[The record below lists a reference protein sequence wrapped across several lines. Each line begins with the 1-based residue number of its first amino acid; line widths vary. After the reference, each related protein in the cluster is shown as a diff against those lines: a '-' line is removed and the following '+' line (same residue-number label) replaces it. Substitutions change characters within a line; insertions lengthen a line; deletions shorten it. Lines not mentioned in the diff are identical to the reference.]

1 LGETLIVRGRINNP
15 RVKLGAE
22 VPKRKRRCASA
33 RDPSSHLTMAVIQL
47 PAHVLKLGF
56 PVPFA
61 LRDASG
67 HLLVP
72 RGTLLSTES
81 QRQQLIARG
90 IYVDENDSEQFKKA
104 LAGKLDSMVRSNAL
118 LGQIAKATA
127 DVPEAS
133 AAAAVRKS
141 VEDPVN
147 AWNNLMLRSSA
158 LLHDPP
164 QADFGT
170 RVEKLERDLVELLE
184 ADPDAGLLTLIHAT
198 TSELHQYSVTHS
210 LLVTSVCEL
219 AARNLPWS
227 ADWRRSMRRAA
238 LTMNIAMTTLQDTL
252 ALQDSPVT
260 PRQREVIDGHA
271 AKASR
276 MLRELGV
283 ADELWLQAVE
293 HHHASPPGPLAELS
307 PCMQLARLIQRADI
321 FAARLSPRKMRQA
334 MPAIAAAKAAY
345 LDENQKADEAGA
357 AIIKGVGIYPPGS
370 YVRLASTEVAIVLRR
385 GLRANEPK
393 VASIISRSGTPL
405 GEPAMRDIRQKA
417 YEITGGVAPHEV
429 KVRLNLQRLLQL

>member
-1 LGETLIVRGRINNP
+1 
-15 RVKLGAE
+15 
-22 VPKRKRRCASA
+22 
-33 RDPSSHLTMAVIQL
+33 MAVIQL
-47 PAHVLKLGF
+47 PAHVLKIGF

-61 LRDASG
+61 LRDATG
-67 HLLVP
+67 QLLVP
-72 RGTLLSTES
+72 RGTMVSTES

-90 IYVDENDSEQFKKA
+90 VYVDENESAQFQKA
-104 LAGKLDSMVRSNAL
+104 LAGKVDSMVRSNAL

-127 DVPEAS
+127 DVPETPSQLTRRSIA
-133 AAAAVRKS
+133 
-141 VEDPVN
+141 DPVN
-147 AWNNLMLRSSA
+147 AWNNLMLRASA

-164 QADFGT
+164 QADFGS
-170 RVEKLERDLVELLE
+170 RVEKLERDLVELLDG
-184 ADPDAGLLTLIHAT
+184 DPDAGLLTLIHAT

-219 AARNLPWS
+219 AARHLPWS
-227 ADWRRSMRRAA
+227 AEWRQSMRRAA
-238 LTMNIAMTTLQDTL
+238 LTMNIAMTTLQDML
-252 ALQDSPVT
+252 ALQDGPVT
-260 PRQREVIDGHA
+260 PRQREVINGHA
-271 AKASR
+271 PKAAR

-283 ADELWLQAVE
+283 VDELWLQAVE
-293 HHHASPPGPLAELS
+293 HHHASPPGPLAQLS
-307 PCMQLARLIQRADI
+307 PWMQLARLIQRADI

-405 GEPAMRDIRQKA
+405 GEPAMRDIRQKT

>member
-1 LGETLIVRGRINNP
+1 
-15 RVKLGAE
+15 
-22 VPKRKRRCASA
+22 
-33 RDPSSHLTMAVIQL
+33 MAVIQL
-47 PAHVLKLGF
+47 PAHVLKIGF

-72 RGTLLSTES
+72 RGTMVATES

-127 DVPEAS
+127 EVPETP
-133 AAAAVRKS
+133 AAAAAARKS
-141 VEDPVN
+141 VADPVN
-147 AWNNLMLRSSA
+147 AWNNLMLRASA

-164 QADFGT
+164 QADFGS
-170 RVEKLERDLVELLE
+170 RVEKLERDVVELLD

-227 ADWRRSMRRAA
+227 AEWRPSMRRAA

-252 ALQDSPVT
+252 ALQDGPVT
-260 PRQREVIDGHA
+260 PRQRDVIDGHA
-271 AKASR
+271 AKAAR

-283 ADELWLQAVE
+283 KDDLWLQAVE
-293 HHHASPPGPLAELS
+293 HHHASPPGPLAQLS
-307 PCMQLARLIQRADI
+307 PWMQLARLIQRADI

-393 VASIISRSGTPL
+393 VASIVSRNGTPL
-405 GEPAMRDIRQKA
+405 GEPATRDIRQKA
-417 YEITGGVAPHEV
+417 FEITGGVAPHEV

>member
-1 LGETLIVRGRINNP
+1 
-15 RVKLGAE
+15 
-22 VPKRKRRCASA
+22 
-33 RDPSSHLTMAVIQL
+33 MAVIQL
-47 PAHVLKLGF
+47 PPNVLKIGV

-72 RGTLLSTES
+72 RGTMVANEE
-81 QRQQLIARG
+81 QRQQLITRG

-118 LGQIAKATA
+118 LGQIAKATPELA
-127 DVPEAS
+127 DTAS
-133 AAAAVRKS
+133 TLARKT
-141 VEDPVN
+141 VADPVTG
-147 AWNNLMLRSSA
+147 WNNLMLRASS

-164 QADFGT
+164 QADFGS
-170 RVEKLERDLVELLE
+170 RVERLERDLLELLD
-184 ADPDAGLLTLIHAT
+184 ADIDAGLLTLIHAT
-198 TSELHQYSVTHS
+198 TSELHQYSVTHA

-227 ADWRRSMRRAA
+227 AEWRTSMRRAA

-260 PRQREVIDGHA
+260 PRQRDVIDGHA
-271 AKASR
+271 LKAAR
-276 MLRELGV
+276 LMRELGV

-293 HHHASPPGPLAELS
+293 HHHASPPGPLAQLT
-307 PCMQLARLIQRADI
+307 PWMQLARLIQRADI
-321 FAARLSPRKMRQA
+321 FSARLSPRKMRQA

-385 GLRANEPK
+385 GLRANEPT
-393 VASIISRSGTPL
+393 VASIISRTGTPL

-429 KVRLNLQRLLQL
+429 RIRLNLQKLLQL

>member
-1 LGETLIVRGRINNP
+1 
-15 RVKLGAE
+15 
-22 VPKRKRRCASA
+22 
-33 RDPSSHLTMAVIQL
+33 MAVIQL
-47 PAHVLKLGF
+47 PAHVLKIGF

-72 RGTLLSTES
+72 RGTMVSTES

-118 LGQIAKATA
+118 LGQIARATA
-127 DVPEAS
+127 DVPEAPAAT
-133 AAAAVRKS
+133 AAAARKS
-141 VEDPVN
+141 VGDPVN

-158 LLHDPP
+158 LLHEPP
-164 QADFGT
+164 QADFGS
-170 RVEKLERDLVELLE
+170 RVEKLERDVVELLD

-198 TSELHQYSVTHS
+198 TSELHQYSVTHA

-227 ADWRRSMRRAA
+227 AEWLQSMRRAA
-238 LTMNIAMTTLQDTL
+238 LTMNIAMTTLQDML
-252 ALQDSPVT
+252 ALQDGPVT

-271 AKASR
+271 GKAAR

-283 ADELWLQAVE
+283 GDDLWLQAVE
-293 HHHASPPGPLAELS
+293 HHHASPPGPLAQLS
-307 PCMQLARLIQRADI
+307 PWMQLARLIQRADI

>member
-1 LGETLIVRGRINNP
+1 MKTTLRF
-15 RVKLGAE
+15 GA
-22 VPKRKRRCASA
+22 RCFAP
-33 RDPSSHLTMAVIQL
+33 PSMAVIQL
-47 PAHVLKLGF
+47 PAHVLKIGF

-72 RGTLLSTES
+72 RGTMVTTES
-81 QRQQLIARG
+81 QRQQLVARG

-127 DVPEAS
+127 EVPEAP
-133 AAAAVRKS
+133 AAAARRS
-141 VEDPVN
+141 VGDPVN
-147 AWNNLMLRSSA
+147 AWNNLMLRASA

-164 QADFGT
+164 QADFGS
-170 RVEKLERDLVELLE
+170 RVEKLERDLVELLD

-227 ADWRRSMRRAA
+227 AEWRHSMRRAA

-252 ALQDSPVT
+252 ALQDGPVT

-271 AKASR
+271 AKAAR

-283 ADELWLQAVE
+283 DDELWLQAVE

-307 PCMQLARLIQRADI
+307 PWLQLARLIQRADI

-357 AIIKGVGIYPPGS
+357 AIIKGVGIHPPGS

-393 VASIISRSGTPL
+393 VASIISRNGTPL

>member
-1 LGETLIVRGRINNP
+1 
-15 RVKLGAE
+15 
-22 VPKRKRRCASA
+22 
-33 RDPSSHLTMAVIQL
+33 MAVIQL
-47 PAHVLKLGF
+47 PPHILKIGL

-67 HLLVP
+67 MLLVP
-72 RGTLLSTES
+72 RGAMVATEA

-90 IYVDENDSEQFKKA
+90 IYVDENDSQVFKKA
-104 LAGKLDSMVRSNAL
+104 LAGKVDSMVRSNAL
-118 LGQIAKATA
+118 LGQIAKATP
-127 DVPEAS
+127 DVVPETPQQPLT
-133 AAAAVRKS
+133 RKTIA
-141 VEDPVN
+141 DPVTG
-147 AWNNLMLRSSA
+147 WNSLMLRASA

-164 QADFGT
+164 QADFGS
-170 RVEKLERDLVELLE
+170 RVEKLERDLLELL
-184 ADPDAGLLTLIHAT
+184 DGDTDAGLLTLIHAT
-198 TSELHQYSVTHS
+198 TSELHQYSVTHA
-210 LLVTSVCEL
+210 LLVTSVCDL
-219 AARNLPWS
+219 AARNLPWP
-227 ADWRRSMRRAA
+227 AEWRVSLRRAA

-252 ALQDSPVT
+252 ALQDGPVT
-260 PRQREVIDGHA
+260 PRQREVIDKHA
-271 AKASR
+271 AKAVKI
-276 MLRELGV
+276 MRELGV
-283 ADELWLQAVE
+283 GDDLWLQAVE

-307 PCMQLARLIQRADI
+307 PWMQLARLIQRADI

-393 VASIISRSGTPL
+393 VASIISRNGTPL